1 MENQIV
7 KLIAEDRL
15 QVPMSSLEQK
25 VRKSKMSDAKSI
37 AEMIGEKF
45 DGNRVYAF
53 VEEEDKDRA
62 RGMKEAVA
70 EFEQEFPK
78 YGAILKGKI
87 NEKRKLSEKY
97 LYFGLYD
104 GCKLTSEDYLGVL
117 QNIGLFWTLRR
128 LQIDKR
134 GLLRRVAKHRP
145 YRKSCKRTISRTL
158 ESQQKACKRKR

>member
-53 VEEEDKDRA
+53 IEEEDKDRA

-117 QNIGLFWTLRR
+117 QNIGLTERAARELYPE
-128 LQIDKR
+128 
-134 GLLRRVAKHRP
+134 LLNLS
-145 YRKSCKRTISRTL
+145 RKLVKEKGEERSIIVGTY
-158 ESQQKACKRKR
+158 

>member
-117 QNIGLFWTLRR
+117 QNIGLTERAARELYPE
-128 LQIDKR
+128 
-134 GLLRRVAKHRP
+134 LLNLS
-145 YRKSCKRTISRTL
+145 RKLVKGKGEERSIIVGTY
-158 ESQQKACKRKR
+158 E

>member
-117 QNIGLFWTLRR
+117 QNIGLTERAARELYPE
-128 LQIDKR
+128 
-134 GLLRRVAKHRP
+134 LLNLS
-145 YRKSCKRTISRTL
+145 RKLVKGKGEERSIIVGTY
-158 ESQQKACKRKR
+158 

>member
-62 RGMKEAVA
+62 RGIKEAVA

-117 QNIGLFWTLRR
+117 QNIGLTERAARELYPE
-128 LQIDKR
+128 
-134 GLLRRVAKHRP
+134 LLNLS
-145 YRKSCKRTISRTL
+145 RKLVKGKGEERSIIVGTY
-158 ESQQKACKRKR
+158 E

>member
-53 VEEEDKDRA
+53 IEEEDKDRA

-117 QNIGLFWTLRR
+117 QNIGLTERAARELYPE
-128 LQIDKR
+128 
-134 GLLRRVAKHRP
+134 LLNLS
-145 YRKSCKRTISRTL
+145 RKLVKGKGEERSIIVGTY
-158 ESQQKACKRKR
+158 